1 MLFTLSLSKKKLQKC
16 SLTQLFLH
24 INGTSKAFSCGFS
37 AFFLKNFS
45 LTVAL
50 SVVTIEYLSC
60 ILKCST
66 LVTFYRVILG
76 E

>member
-16 SLTQLFLH
+16 NLTQLFLH